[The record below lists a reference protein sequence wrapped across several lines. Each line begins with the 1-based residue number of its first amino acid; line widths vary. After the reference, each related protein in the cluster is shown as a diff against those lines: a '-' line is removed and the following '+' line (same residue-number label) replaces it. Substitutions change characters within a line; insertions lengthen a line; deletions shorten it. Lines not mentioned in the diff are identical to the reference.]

1 MELRG
6 TGGRRTAWR
15 VSLPNSR
22 DDRGWF
28 AMIPQR
34 LVCVVEDDEPLRLA
48 LASLLRSFGYRIGC
62 YESAEDFLK
71 SPTVDS
77 ASCIITDI
85 QMPGL
90 SGIEL
95 KQLLSA
101 RNVDTPVIM
110 ITARVEEE
118 ILVRAKASGAFA
130 FFRKP
135 FESAAL
141 VESVDQ
147 ALQRPGTDESTLN
160 P

>member
-1 MELRG
+1 VG
-6 TGGRRTAWR
+6 
-15 VSLPNSR
+15 
-22 DDRGWF
+22 
-28 AMIPQR
+28 
-34 LVCVVEDDEPLRLA
+34 VVEDDEPLRLA
-48 LASLLRSFGYRIGC
+48 LAGLLRSFGYRTSC
-62 YESAEDFLK
+62 YESAEDFLR
-71 SPTVDS
+71 SSTLES
-77 ASCIITDI
+77 ARCIITDI

-118 ILVRAKASGAFA
+118 IHVRAKACGAFA
-130 FFRKP
+130 IFRKP

-147 ALQRPGTDESTLN
+147 ALQRLGTDETTWRS
-160 P
+160 

>member
-1 MELRG
+1 M
-6 TGGRRTAWR
+6 T
-15 VSLPNSR
+15 
-22 DDRGWF
+22 
-28 AMIPQR
+28 PQR

-48 LASLLRSFGYRIGC
+48 LASLLRSVGYRTSN

-71 SPTVDS
+71 SPTVES

-95 KQLLSA
+95 KQFLSA
-101 RNVDTPVIM
+101 RHVDTPVIM

-118 ILVRAKASGAFA
+118 IRVRAKACGAFA

-147 ALQRPGTDESTLN
+147 AVQQPGTDESPLI